1 MNVTENNVSRQG
13 KMMRQVIAALTK
25 ENLFGHKFKNGEIR
39 KRIVEPAD
47 RWKCPDCFT
56 NTIVELSNCKAE
68 LLEFEEP
75 NREKVIL
82 QLHGGGYIGGMRH
95 AYRSFAGLYNEVGK
109 RFSVFTP
116 DYRVAPEHV
125 FPAALTDALD
135 AYEWLLKNGYR
146 EDQIIVAGDSAGG
159 GLALA
164 LCLCL
169 KENGRELPCGIVVMS
184 PWTDMTASGPS
195 YEENY
200 ENDPLFGGTEDSMIY
215 NREYAAGEDLTN
227 PYLSPLFGD
236 YEGFPPMLIQVG
248 SYEMLLSDSVL
259 LAQKAK
265 EAGVKV
271 RLSVYEGMFHVFQM
285 APLTL
290 PECKRAWLEIG
301 HFIDEISDGHK
312 AFDQK
317 HQKNEQMPDDCEDA
331 DLEGK
336 EAVNE

>member
-1 MNVTENNVSRQG
+1 MYFQQHFS
-13 KMMRQVIAALTK
+13 MR
-25 ENLFGHKFKNGEIR
+25 
-39 KRIVEPAD
+39 
-47 RWKCPDCFT
+47 W
-56 NTIVELSNCKAE
+56 
-68 LLEFEEP
+68 
-75 NREKVIL
+75 
-82 QLHGGGYIGGMRH
+82 
-95 AYRSFAGLYNEVGK
+95 
-109 RFSVFTP
+109 
-116 DYRVAPEHV
+116 
-125 FPAALTDALD
+125 

-169 KENGRELPCGIVVMS
+169 KENGRALPCGIVAMS

-195 YEENY
+195 YEENF

-227 PYLSPLFGD
+227 PYLSPLFGE

-265 EAGVKV
+265 EVGVKV
-271 RLSVYEGMFHVFQM
+271 RLSIYEGMFHVFQM

-290 PECKRAWLEIG
+290 PECKRAWVEIG
-301 HFIDEISDGHK
+301 HFIDEISGGHEHGK
-312 AFDQK
+312 QDVQEVSEEVEPERK
-317 HQKNEQMPDDCEDA
+317 TGTGESCDEDD
-331 DLEGK
+331 
-336 EAVNE
+336 

>member
-1 MNVTENNVSRQG
+1 MTENKVSRQG
-13 KMMRQVIAALTK
+13 KLMRQAIAMLTK
-25 ENLFGHKFKNGEIR
+25 ENLIGQKFKNGEIR
-39 KRIVEPAD
+39 KKIIEPAKF
-47 RWKCPDCFT
+47 WKCPECFT
-56 NTIVELSNCKAE
+56 NTMVELPNCQAE

-75 NREKVIL
+75 NHEKVIL

-109 RFSVFTP
+109 RYSVFTP

-125 FPAALTDALD
+125 FPAALLYALD

-169 KENGRELPCGIVVMS
+169 KENGRALPCGIVAMS

-195 YEENY
+195 YEENF

-227 PYLSPLFGD
+227 PYLSPLFGE

-271 RLSVYEGMFHVFQM
+271 RLSIYEGMFHVFQM

-290 PECKRAWLEIG
+290 PECKRAWVEIG
-301 HFIDEISDGHK
+301 HFIDEISGGHEHGK
-312 AFDQK
+312 QDVQEVSEEVEPERK
-317 HQKNEQMPDDCEDA
+317 TGTGESCDEDD
-331 DLEGK
+331 
-336 EAVNE
+336 

>member
-1 MNVTENNVSRQG
+1 MS
-13 KMMRQVIAALTK
+13 
-25 ENLFGHKFKNGEIR
+25 
-39 KRIVEPAD
+39 D
-47 RWKCPDCFT
+47 FT
-56 NTIVELSNCKAE
+56 ME
-68 LLEFEEP
+68 LLTP
-75 NREKVIL
+75 RELIDPFGEGREVIL
-82 QLHGGGYIGGMRH
+82 QLHGGGYIGRIRN
-95 AYRSFAGLYNEVGK
+95 AYRDFAVLYSKLTKDRAVL
-109 RFSVFTP
+109 SV

-125 FPAALTDALD
+125 FPAALLDALD

-169 KENGRELPCGIVVMS
+169 KENGRALPCGIVAMS

-195 YEENY
+195 YEENF

-227 PYLSPLFGD
+227 PYLSPLFGE

-271 RLSVYEGMFHVFQM
+271 RLSIYEGMFHVFQM

-290 PECKRAWLEIG
+290 PECKRAWVEIG
-301 HFIDEISDGHK
+301 HFIDEIDGRHEHGKTDAQEVNDEAEADRK
-312 AFDQK
+312 AVTEESCD
-317 HQKNEQMPDDCEDA
+317 ED
-331 DLEGK
+331 E
-336 EAVNE
+336 